1 MEKAVRAVR
10 RPQEAKSAVHLFD
23 PGTHTITV
31 NAKVLWS
38 ALKDS
43 KVRYTRVNRSHPC
56 QLHDKGLVWVQ
67 QFEDAVKKQ
76 SELELQMRSC
86 SHVTDCLCSQA
97 RAQCQLL
104 LSLQREL
111 EPKKNKYELHLKQY
125 AAARKHV
132 KQIEI
137 NLKKGECLVYRDF
150 VNHHNANGGKVVNL
164 VLCLLWREED
174 DGPLHVLNIHNFCT
188 DKDTQSADAFFV
200 ADVFDFHLQ
209 RQSDTHPGTFD
220 RFTKIYPACDHGPHF
235 SSVMTMHNESTFY
248 EKYGKEVESHFL
260 CSYHAFNRC
269 DGAGVQPKELST
281 EYSLQRL
288 PLLDAHDYARAM
300 NKSEYVDSV
309 AYPFAQ
315 INRSISVFL
324 ATIVAVGMRG
334 YPLKSYCV
342 VQYHYTDALHNVHWT
357 PGYIR
362 AALFWEDEPDYH
374 MMYLSSE
381 LTSFCGL
388 CSSKVQ
394 FPIDCEP
401 G

>member
-56 QLHDKGLVWVQ
+56 QLHDKGPVWVQ

-150 VNHHNANGGKVVNL
+150 VNHHNAN
-164 VLCLLWREED
+164 
-174 DGPLHVLNIHNFCT
+174 
-188 DKDTQSADAFFV
+188 
-200 ADVFDFHLQ
+200 
-209 RQSDTHPGTFD
+209 
-220 RFTKIYPACDHGPHF
+220 
-235 SSVMTMHNESTFY
+235 
-248 EKYGKEVESHFL
+248 
-260 CSYHAFNRC
+260 
-269 DGAGVQPKELST
+269 
-281 EYSLQRL
+281 
-288 PLLDAHDYARAM
+288 
-300 NKSEYVDSV
+300 
-309 AYPFAQ
+309 
-315 INRSISVFL
+315 
-324 ATIVAVGMRG
+324 
-334 YPLKSYCV
+334 
-342 VQYHYTDALHNVHWT
+342 
-357 PGYIR
+357 
-362 AALFWEDEPDYH
+362 
-374 MMYLSSE
+374 
-381 LTSFCGL
+381 
-388 CSSKVQ
+388 
-394 FPIDCEP
+394 
-401 G
+401 